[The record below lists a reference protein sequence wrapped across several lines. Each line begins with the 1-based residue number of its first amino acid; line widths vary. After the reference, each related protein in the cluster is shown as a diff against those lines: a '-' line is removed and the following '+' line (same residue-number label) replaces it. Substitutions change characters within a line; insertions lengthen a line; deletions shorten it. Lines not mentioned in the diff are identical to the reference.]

1 MQITIFKIDSGCNG
15 ANWNHTKAKISLEGP
30 IGRQHGH
37 LLSGLRFFGCF
48 SILSIVSINFI

>member
-15 ANWNHTKAKISLEGP
+15 PWNHTEAKITLGGP

-37 LLSGLRFFGCF
+37 LLSELRFFGCF
-48 SILSIVSINFI
+48 NILSIISINFI